1 MFTFDIHNVAY
12 GQETI
17 IENCK
22 FELPEKQICALIGPS
37 GCGKTTILNIIAGL
51 RSFPNNLIKLDCE
64 LSYIFQNARLV
75 PWLTVAQ
82 NLSLV
87 RPSITPSE
95 IDNVLSEVKLI
106 DVKNHYPTHLSGGM
120 QKRVSIARAFVNHPK
135 LVLLDE
141 PFSSL
146 DKPTAEHL
154 CALVERL
161 IRQNDASAILVT
173 HNLQEALS
181 IADKLYFLGS
191 KPTRMIKQLSNPLKR
206 NAVNDKTISIE
217 SVSDA
222 LLKEHP
228 HLLSGIC

>member
-1 MFTFDIHNVAY
+1 MFKFDIRGVAY

-17 IENCK
+17 IDTCK
-22 FELPEKQICALIGPS
+22 FELPAQQICALIGPS

-51 RSFPNNLIKLDCE
+51 RTFPNNLIKLDCE

-87 RPSITPSE
+87 RPSISTSE
-95 IDNVLSEVKLI
+95 IDNVLSEVKLE

-120 QKRVSIARAFVNHPK
+120 QKRVSIARAFVNRPK

-154 CALVERL
+154 YALVERL
-161 IRQNDASAILVT
+161 IRQNDASAVLVT
-173 HNLQEALS
+173 HNLHEALS
-181 IADKLYFLGS
+181 IADKLYFLGG
-191 KPTRMIKQLSNPLKR
+191 KPTRMIKQLINPMKQDTPH
-206 NAVNDKTISIE
+206 DKTISIE
-217 SVSDA
+217 SVGEA
-222 LLKEHP
+222 LLRAHP
-228 HLLSGIC
+228 KLLSGVS

>member
-1 MFTFDIHNVAY
+1 MFKFDIRDIAY
-12 GQETI
+12 GKETI
-17 IENCK
+17 IDACK
-22 FELPEKQICALIGPS
+22 LELPAQQISALIGPS

-51 RSFPNNLIKLDCE
+51 RSFPNNFIKLDCE
-64 LSYIFQNARLV
+64 LSYIFQNARLI

-87 RPSITPSE
+87 RPSISPSE
-95 IDNVLSEVKLI
+95 IDNVLSEVKLE

-120 QKRVSIARAFVNHPK
+120 QKRVSIARAFVNRPK

-154 CALVERL
+154 SALVERL
-161 IRQNDASAILVT
+161 IRQNNASALLVT

-181 IADKLYFLGS
+181 IADKLYFLGG
-191 KPTRMIKQLSNPLKR
+191 KPTRIIKQLSNPMKQDTPH
-206 NAVNDKTISIE
+206 DKTISTE

-222 LLKEHP
+222 LLREHP
-228 HLLSGIC
+228 KLLSGIC